1 MLPEPNSDL
10 EYRINTAI
18 ARQLSPR
25 HLSLSLTDAAL
36 LAKYAIDAADE
47 ANVPIVFSLV
57 DACGQQRYFF
67 SMDNAL
73 LVSHTL
79 AGQKAWTA
87 VALRMPTH
95 RLATEVQPG
104 ASLYGL
110 QNEPGICCFGGG
122 LPCWSGGVL
131 LGAIGISGGSVE
143 EDIAIASAALARF
156 SREQFPLTPC
166 NN

>member
-1 MLPEPNSDL
+1 MNSDL
-10 EYRINTAI
+10 DRRISEAI
-18 ARQLSPR
+18 TRQLSPR
-25 HLSLSLTDAAL
+25 QLSLSLTDAAA
-36 LAKYAIDAADE
+36 LAEYAREAAENCDL
-47 ANVPIVFSLV
+47 PIVFSLV

-73 LVSHTL
+73 LISHTL

-87 VALRMPTH
+87 LALKMPTH
-95 RLATEVQPG
+95 ALADLVQPG

-122 LPCWSGGVL
+122 LPCWSNGVL

-143 EDIAIASAALARF
+143 EDIAIARAALTRF
-156 SREQFPLTPC
+156 SHTHFPLSMTQ
-166 NN
+166 

>member
-1 MLPEPNSDL
+1 MPSEWNTEL
-10 EYRINTAI
+10 EHLINQEI

-25 HLSLSLTDAAL
+25 HLSLSLADAAL

-47 ANVPIVFSLV
+47 ASIPIVFSLV
-57 DACGQQRYFF
+57 DACGQQRYFL

-73 LVSHTL
+73 LVSHRL

-87 VALRMPTH
+87 AALKMPTH
-95 RLATEVQPG
+95 KLAAEVQPG

-131 LGAIGISGGSVE
+131 LGAIGISGGNVE

-156 SREQFPLTPC
+156 SHEQFPLTPF
-166 NN
+166 NE